1 MERNEIRKIWMK
13 YAEEDRDLL
22 SSRVERDIETHR
34 KGYCK
39 IRVLQKDGTPLRN
52 GSVKVT
58 QKSHD
63 FQYGANIFMLD
74 EFPDEELNL
83 RYREEFKRHFNLAT
97 VPFYWKD
104 LEPEQGHPRFAKDSK
119 KIYRR
124 PAPELCVE
132 YCEENGV
139 DAKLHCLIYDAFLP
153 GWAPKN
159 DMAAMERLY
168 EERIRQISERYS
180 GRLTEVEVINE
191 MLLERRWSGQ
201 GVIYQKRDL
210 IPWAFE
216 LARKYFPHM
225 PLVIN
230 ESNILVPVAEEDYRH
245 PYFLLLENAL
255 MCGATIDKIGIQHHC
270 FTGSKAVTPE
280 MYEAEVM
287 AGSQMF
293 RPSVLLR
300 GLDYLAE
307 FGLPLELTEI
317 TVPTFGETEEDE
329 KLQADLL
336 DLLYSVAF
344 SHPAMETIVYWNLPD
359 SYAYAHPSG
368 RSDENRCRGGLFH
381 KDMTPKQSALR
392 LREMFQ
398 SRWHTD
404 LTLTTDKDGYVEF
417 RGFYG
422 DYVLSSH
429 GKEEGFGIH
438 KNENNATVIQL

>member
-1 MERNEIRKIWMK
+1 MDRKEIRKIWMK
-13 YAEEDRDLL
+13 YAEEDRELL
-22 SSRVERDIETHR
+22 TSRVERDIEAHR

-39 IRVLQKDGTPLRN
+39 VRVLRKDGTPLRN

-58 QKSHD
+58 QRTHD
-63 FQYGANIFMLD
+63 FRYGANIFMLD

-104 LEPEQGHPRFAKDSK
+104 LEPEDGHPRFAKDSK

-132 YCEENGV
+132 YCEESGIG
-139 DAKLHCLIYDAFLP
+139 AKLHCLIYDAFLP
-153 GWAPKN
+153 DWAPKD
-159 DMAAMERLY
+159 DMAAMERRY
-168 EERIRQISERYS
+168 EERIRQIAERYS

-191 MLLERRWSGQ
+191 MLCERRWTGQ

-210 IPWAFE
+210 IPWAFD

-230 ESNILVPVAEEDYRH
+230 EANVLVPLSEEDYRH
-245 PYFLLLENAL
+245 PYFMLLENAL
-255 MCGATIDKIGIQHHC
+255 MAGATIDKIGIQHHC
-270 FTGSKAVTPE
+270 FTGSKAFTPE
-280 MYEAEVM
+280 LYEAEVM

-293 RPSVLLR
+293 RPSALLQ
-300 GLDYLAE
+300 GMDYLAE
-307 FGLPLELTEI
+307 LGLPLELTEI

-329 KLQADLL
+329 TLQADLL
-336 DLLYSVAF
+336 EILYSAAF
-344 SHPAMETIVYWNLPD
+344 SHPAMETIVYWNLAD
-359 SYAYAHPSG
+359 GYAYARPDG
-368 RSDENRCRGGLFH
+368 RSNENRCRGGLFH
-381 KDMTPKQSALR
+381 SDMTPKQSALR
-392 LREMFQ
+392 LRELFQ

-422 DYVLSSH
+422 DYVLSAH
-429 GKEEGFGIH
+429 GEEGAFGIH